1 MHSRRRT
8 LGDVSSIQNQII
20 QTANSQGVPSSIALA
35 VAQQE
40 SGFNQGA
47 VGSAGELG
55 VFQLEPQYFPGASD
69 LNTNISTGISYLK
82 QLYQQFGDW
91 ATALAAYNWGP
102 TNLANAQAAGTPIP
116 GQVQGYVNSVLGIA
130 GAGVSSD
137 TSQTSDTAVATAA
150 APTGFDP
157 SQVAPYVLAGVV
169 GMGLWLA
176 WR

>member
-20 QTANSQGVPSSIALA
+20 QTANSQGVPSSIALG

-40 SGFNQGA
+40 SGFNPNA
-47 VGSAGELG
+47 VGAAGELG
-55 VFQLEPQYFPGASD
+55 VFQLEPQYFPTASD
-69 LNTNISTGISYLK
+69 PNSNISTGIAYLK

-102 TNLANAQAAGTPIP
+102 TNVTNAQASGGSIP
-116 GQVQGYVNSVLGIA
+116 GSVQGYVNSVLGYA
-130 GAGVSSD
+130 GMQDSTVASG
-137 TSQTSDTAVATAA
+137 TSDTGVSTAM

-169 GMGLWLA
+169 GLGLWLA